1 MLVMNV
7 VGARPNF
14 MKIAP
19 VVEALREAGVS
30 QYLVHTGQHYDEKM
44 SRLFFEELAIPTPDL
59 NLEVGSGSQAMQ
71 TAEVMRRF
79 EPVLL
84 EVKPDVVVVVG
95 DVNSTMAC
103 ALVATKLGV
112 PVAHIEAGLRS
123 FDRSMPE
130 EINRIVTDG
139 ISDLLFV
146 SEMSGMKN
154 LCNEGVSS
162 DRVHFVGNVMIDTL
176 LRHQAAAERS
186 DIRTRL
192 GLATERYALVTLHRP
207 SNVDNPEKLRG
218 LFRALETLS
227 RDLTV
232 VFPMHPRT
240 RKNAM
245 EAGLESELGSLTTTD
260 PLGYLDFLHLMSRAA
275 VVITDSGG
283 IQEETT
289 VLGVPCL
296 TVRENTERPATIS
309 EGTNCLVGT
318 DPDAMLRAAGQ
329 ALCGPRLAGRSPA
342 LWDGKAAE
350 RIVAILME
358 AFSTP
363 NSADRAVRQAVR

>member
-19 VVEALREAGVS
+19 VVEALRQAGVR
-30 QYLVHTGQHYDEKM
+30 QYLLHTGQHYDEKM
-44 SRLFFEELAIPTPDL
+44 SHLFFQQLGIPTPDL
-59 NLEVGSGSQAMQ
+59 NLEVGSGSQAAQ
-71 TAEVMRRF
+71 TAEIMRKF

-103 ALVATKLGV
+103 ALVAAKLGV
-112 PVAHIEAGLRS
+112 RVAHIEAGLRS
-123 FDRSMPE
+123 FDRTMPE
-130 EINRIVTDG
+130 EINRVVTDA

-146 SEMSGMKN
+146 SEPSGMKN
-154 LCNEGVSS
+154 LSNEGVAGKK
-162 DRVHFVGNVMIDTL
+162 VHFVGNVMIDTL
-176 LRHQAAAERS
+176 LRHRASAEGS
-186 DIRTRL
+186 DIRSQL
-192 GLATERYALVTLHRP
+192 GLEANSRYALATMHRP
-207 SNVDNPEKLRG
+207 SNVDNPERLTG
-218 LFRALETLS
+218 LIRALGTLS
-227 RDLTV
+227 RDLAV

-240 RKNAM
+240 RKNAQ
-245 EAGLESELGSLTTTD
+245 EVGLQPELDCLITTE
-260 PLGYLDFLHLMSRAA
+260 PLGYLDFLSLMSRAA

-309 EGTNCLVGT
+309 HGTNRLVGSN
-318 DPDAMLRAAGQ
+318 PEALLRATRQ
-329 ALCGPRLAGRSPA
+329 VLRGPRRVGRLPA
-342 LWDGKAAE
+342 LWDGRAAQ
-350 RIVAILME
+350 RIVEVLVDAL
-358 AFSTP
+358 ARPGSLGLA
-363 NSADRAVRQAVR
+363 S